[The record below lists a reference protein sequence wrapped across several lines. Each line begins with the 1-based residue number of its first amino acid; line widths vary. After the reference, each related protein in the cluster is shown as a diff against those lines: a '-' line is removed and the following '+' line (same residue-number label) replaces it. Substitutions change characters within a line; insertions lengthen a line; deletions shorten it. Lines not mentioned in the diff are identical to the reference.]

1 MLDSD
6 VPGILRAEEVAG
18 DDLASGLQLQWAA
31 QAEFPSVARLVELDC
46 CAIPLTVAGSGGI
59 FAVLAGAVAGLDLGT
74 QRGEVDVSLTGGP
87 SGAAH
92 HSESCLKVFIEIAAD
107 LEGQFEI
114 ISTVPTGATWFLPE
128 GRLPHVLSLVRAA
141 AGDDRCGGACPVHL
155 VPRTKGKRA

>member
-1 MLDSD
+1 MEALLDSD

-31 QAEFPSVARLVELDC
+31 QAEFPSVARLFE
-46 CAIPLTVAGSGGI
+46 LTVAGSGGI

-74 QRGEVDVSLTGGP
+74 QRGEVDVPLTGGP

-114 ISTVPTGATWFLPE
+114 ISTVPTEATWLLPD

-141 AGDDRCGGACPVHL
+141 AGTQDVAEPAQS
-155 VPRTKGKRA
+155 T